1 VAGGAFDLPLPDA
14 MPLWH
19 PPNAEMFASLLGS
32 GADAAIACPCQVAN
46 SIRFGQGITSFVRET
61 NGHCHQR
68 VAPRSNRIGIE
79 PSGGPAPRKSAT
91 TATTLFLREGF
102 RKLSAG
108 RGLA

>member
-46 SIRFGQGITSFVRET
+46 SIRFGQGITSFVSGST
-61 NGHCHQR
+61 
-68 VAPRSNRIGIE
+68 
-79 PSGGPAPRKSAT
+79 SGGTP
-91 TATTLFLREGF
+91 
-102 RKLSAG
+102 
-108 RGLA
+108 